1 VGGGGSYNP
10 NIVNYLREQLPNTRF
25 TLIDEIG
32 NPIGA
37 KEALGFALLGLE
49 GFVGRPM
56 IVPKNVE
63 SGKPG
68 VVGHIQPGEN
78 MHRIRKQVCK
88 VRRRWLLKRRSSFAD
103 EIQFWGEFPEDQI
116 RCTTKMTILPSEPR

>member
-1 VGGGGSYNP
+1 MSTRYTWGEAALIIP
-10 NIVNYLREQLPNTRF
+10 NIVNYLREQLPHTRF

-32 NPIGA
+32 IPAGA

-63 SGKPG
+63 SK
-68 VVGHIQPGEN
+68 
-78 MHRIRKQVCK
+78 
-88 VRRRWLLKRRSSFAD
+88 
-103 EIQFWGEFPEDQI
+103 
-116 RCTTKMTILPSEPR
+116 